1 MTFKKKAVTR
11 IIRILVDILCKVDD
25 DQLHKVPQEGPLLVV
40 SNHINFLEGPVI
52 YTYLQ
57 PRQSTGYAAAKSWKN
72 PFFAFL
78 FNQWE
83 IISIKR
89 GEPDINA
96 IRKGLEFLKRGWI
109 LAIAPEGTRSGD
121 GRLQRGRPGVV
132 ILAQRGNVPILPIV
146 HHGGEYFW
154 DNLKGLRRTDFRIIV
169 GEPFS
174 LKTEGL
180 KVKSEVR
187 QKIVDEIMYQMAAL
201 LPSQNRGLYSDLSKA
216 TEDFL
221 HFEPPARSNLTLN
234 VTPT

>member
-1 MTFKKKAVTR
+1 MTIKTKAVTA
-11 IIRILVDILCKVDD
+11 IVRILIDILCRVHD
-25 DQLHKVPQEGPLLVV
+25 DQLDRVPQEGPLLIA

-52 YTYLQ
+52 YTHLL
-57 PRQSTGYAAAKSWKN
+57 PRKSTGYAAAKSWKN

-96 IRKGLEFLKRGWI
+96 IRKGLDYLKRGWL

-132 ILAQRGNVPILPIV
+132 ILAQKGNVPILPV
-146 HHGGEYFW
+146 AHYGGEYFW
-154 DNLKGLRRTDFRIIV
+154 QNLKRLRRTDFSIV
-169 GEPFS
+169 VGQPFI
-174 LKTEGL
+174 LKTEGI
-180 KVKSEVR
+180 KMNSEVR
-187 QKIVDEIMYQMAAL
+187 QKIVDEIMYQLAAL
-201 LPSQNRGLYSDLSKA
+201 LPPENRGFYSDLGMA

-221 HFEPPARSNLTLN
+221 YFPPDSSSNLPAAMN
-234 VTPT
+234 NS

>member
-1 MTFKKKAVTR
+1 MTVKKKVVTA
-11 IIRILVDILCKVDD
+11 IIRILVDILCKVND
-25 DQLHKVPQEGPLLVV
+25 DQLDQVPPEGPLLIV

-52 YTYLQ
+52 YTHLQ
-57 PRQSTGYAAAKSWKN
+57 PRKSTGYAASKSWKN

-96 IRKGLEFLKRGWI
+96 IRKGLDYLKRGWI

-132 ILAQRGNVPILPIV
+132 ILAQKSNVPILPV
-146 HHGGEYFW
+146 ANYGGEFFW
-154 DNLKGLRRTDFRIIV
+154 DNLKRFRRTDFSVVVGQPFRI
-169 GEPFS
+169 
-174 LKTEGL
+174 KTEGYR
-180 KVKSEVR
+180 VDSEVR
-187 QKIVDEIMYQMAAL
+187 QKIVDEIMYQIAVL
-201 LPSQNRGLYSDLSKA
+201 LPPENRGLYSDLSKA